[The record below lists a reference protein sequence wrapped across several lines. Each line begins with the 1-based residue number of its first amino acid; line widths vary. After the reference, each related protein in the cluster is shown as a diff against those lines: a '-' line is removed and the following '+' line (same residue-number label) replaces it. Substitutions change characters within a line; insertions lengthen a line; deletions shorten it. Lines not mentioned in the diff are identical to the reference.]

1 MSPSSKNIILSLHN
15 EYYKQIMWSHYR
27 LLGKTNNANSELRMA
42 NTVLD
47 LFKDKLTKTNGYF
60 YKQAGCGNSFKNL
73 EEIDE
78 ETALASKSVICL

>member
-1 MSPSSKNIILSLHN
+1 
-15 EYYKQIMWSHYR
+15 MWSHYR
-27 LLGKTNNANSELRMA
+27 LLGKTNNANTELRMA

-78 ETALASKSVICL
+78 ETALASKLVSVT